1 MTTLL
6 TTTTPQRHRAR
17 FHALTVSAVERLT
30 DDAVAVSFA
39 VPQDLADEFVFAPGQ
54 HLTLR
59 ATIEGQDTR
68 RSYSIC
74 RSPQEVRRLGELRVA
89 ASRVEGGLMSSWLND
104 TVRVGD
110 TVQVMT
116 PLGSFVCPHRPRR
129 GPSPRRDR
137 RRLGH
142 HPGDVAARH
151 GAGAGARVARH
162 ARLRQPADQ
171 LGDVPRGAAGP
182 QERAIPTGS
191 SWSTCSPARCRTS
204 SCSAAGSTASGWSA

>member
-6 TTTTPQRHRAR
+6 TATPQRHRAR
-17 FHALTVSAVERLT
+17 FHALTVSALERLT

-39 VPQDLADEFVFAPGQ
+39 VPDDLADEFAFEAGQ

-74 RSPQEVRRLGELRVA
+74 RSPQEASRLGELRVA

-104 TVRVGD
+104 TVRVGA

-116 PLGSFVCPHRPRR
+116 PLGSFVCPIDPA
-129 GPSPRRDR
+129 
-137 RRLGH
+137 
-142 HPGDVAARH
+142 AARH
-151 GAGAGARVARH
+151 HVA
-162 ARLRQPADQ
+162 
-171 LGDVPRGAAGP
+171 
-182 QERAIPTGS
+182 I
-191 SWSTCSPARCRTS
+191 
-204 SCSAAGSTASGWSA
+204 AAGSVSCASPRPASTAA